1 MKESD
6 LTRWEKRK
14 AIFVKWCIV
23 RILSRISPY
32 AILALCLETAS
43 LYYES
48 LESHNEEGILD
59 EK

>member
-23 RILSRISPY
+23 HILSRISPY
-32 AILALCLETAS
+32 AILALCLETTT
-43 LYYES
+43 LYYEN
-48 LESHNEEGILD
+48 LESHEEDKI
-59 EK
+59 E